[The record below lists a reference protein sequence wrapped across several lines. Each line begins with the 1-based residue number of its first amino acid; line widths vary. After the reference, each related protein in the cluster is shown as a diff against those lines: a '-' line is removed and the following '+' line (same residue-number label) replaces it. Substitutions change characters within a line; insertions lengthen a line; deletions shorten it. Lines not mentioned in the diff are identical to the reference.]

1 MENSKTR
8 VFGDIAGEAYI
19 FEYDHR
25 MFLNSYFLDNLNFER
40 ENKLVAVSLYQSV
53 GDQVSEF

>member
-53 GDQVSEF
+53 GD